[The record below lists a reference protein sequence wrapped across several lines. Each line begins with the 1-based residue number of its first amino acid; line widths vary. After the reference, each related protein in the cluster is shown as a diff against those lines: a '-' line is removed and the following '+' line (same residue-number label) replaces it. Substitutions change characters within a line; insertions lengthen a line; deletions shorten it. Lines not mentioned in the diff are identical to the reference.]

1 MWKENVGTQA
11 GVHLVDGVCL
21 IWGPLNTGFNVLIAG
36 IQQCDNVM
44 YLCLNSGRVKRTW
57 STEFM

>member
-44 YLCLNSGRVKRTW
+44 YLCLNSGRVKRT
-57 STEFM
+57 